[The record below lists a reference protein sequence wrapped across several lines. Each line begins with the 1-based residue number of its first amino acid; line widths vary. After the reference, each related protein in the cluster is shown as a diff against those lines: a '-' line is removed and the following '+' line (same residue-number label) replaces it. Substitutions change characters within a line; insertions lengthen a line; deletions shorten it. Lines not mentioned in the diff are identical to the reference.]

1 MTRHA
6 FTMAEVLITLGIIGI
21 VAAMTLPAVMGKYQK
36 KVTVEKLK
44 KFYSV
49 ITNAARLSEYENG
62 EMADWEFPKQG
73 YDANMNTF
81 FRRYYMPYLKDAK
94 ECNSPNCFT
103 KENYSLK
110 VFSGEPA
117 NGLFLA
123 SYLIKT
129 NDGMY
134 VYFLPNTPANYIWMF
149 VDINGHQKPNQ
160 IGYDIFVFDIYGY
173 PNPNNRKSYRIKF
186 WGEHFTDEHLLTDAN
201 YACSKSPSKYSG
213 FYCGAL
219 IMHNGWEIP
228 DSYPW

>member
-1 MTRHA
+1 MQSMTELSGGGGHPLNKLLYRVKLKLLSGRIGKGCLTRHA

-110 VFSGEPA
+110 SQEFPLFHHINRFPRHLPAVRFSPTA
-117 NGLFLA
+117 F
-123 SYLIKT
+123 
-129 NDGMY
+129 
-134 VYFLPNTPANYIWMF
+134 PN
-149 VDINGHQKPNQ
+149 
-160 IGYDIFVFDIYGY
+160 
-173 PNPNNRKSYRIKF
+173 R
-186 WGEHFTDEHLLTDAN
+186 
-201 YACSKSPSKYSG
+201 
-213 FYCGAL
+213 
-219 IMHNGWEIP
+219 
-228 DSYPW
+228 